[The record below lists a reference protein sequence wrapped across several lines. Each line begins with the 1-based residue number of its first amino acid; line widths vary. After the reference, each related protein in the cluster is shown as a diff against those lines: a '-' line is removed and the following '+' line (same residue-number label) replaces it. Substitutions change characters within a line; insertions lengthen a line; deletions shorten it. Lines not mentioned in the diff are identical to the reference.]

1 MILVYG
7 QADDPPISCLVQA
20 LQAVDAAYL
29 HLDTA
34 ALDQASLDISVG
46 PPGVSGELVVARQAL
61 PLQDIRAVY
70 ARPSPPLLLDGALA
84 ANAHAQILHQQLL
97 DWLDIAPVLVVS
109 RPAAIQANASKP
121 LQTQR
126 MGEAGFLVPA
136 TLVSS
141 DPEAVRSFCNRHR
154 RVMFSSISDA
164 DVGVT
169 ELDDAGL
176 SRMHRLAHLPT
187 QFQAHVPGVDICVHV
202 VGEHVF
208 AAEANSDAGWNAIS
222 LPDAVAAQCV
232 SMLQAMD
239 LPLASIDL
247 RLRPDGTYV
256 CFEVHPM
263 PAYHVFEAQ
272 SGLPLAAALADFLHA
287 A

>member
-7 QADDPPISCLVQA
+7 QADDPPISCLVRA

-46 PPGVSGELVVARQAL
+46 PPGISGELVVVRQAL
-61 PLQDIRAVY
+61 LLQDIRAVY
-70 ARPSPPLLLDGALA
+70 ARPSPPMLLDGASA
-84 ANAHAQILHQQLL
+84 ANAHAQTLHQQLL
-97 DWLDIAPVLVVS
+97 DWFDIAPALVVS

-141 DPEAVRSFCNRHR
+141 DPEAVRSFRNQHG

-164 DVGVT
+164 DVGVA
-169 ELDDAGL
+169 ELDDASL
-176 SRMHRLAHLPT
+176 SRMHRLAQLPT

-202 VGEHVF
+202 VGEQVF
-208 AAEANSDAGWNAIS
+208 AAEASSDAGWSATS

-232 SMLQAMD
+232 SMSQAMD

-256 CFEVHPM
+256 CFEVHPL
-263 PAYHVFEAQ
+263 PAYSAFEAQ
-272 SGLPLAAALADFLHA
+272 SGLPLAAALADLLHA